1 MKLSLRWSVLPRK
14 QDLKDTKI
22 KFKTMKNYLLE
33 MIVFKIFKKY
43 HKTQY
48 ISVHD
53 DHATEL
59 NSIHR
64 TNKGWLIRGTIHNS
78 LKEEK
83 HKSEHRE
90 PNSCKSY
97 TEWVDTWV
105 CKTLRTGACIMND
118 LNTLLGNIQHGSE
131 NCE

>member
-64 TNKGWLIRGTIHNS
+64 TKGGWSAALFTI
-78 LKEEK
+78 
-83 HKSEHRE
+83 
-90 PNSCKSY
+90 
-97 TEWVDTWV
+97 
-105 CKTLRTGACIMND
+105 A
-118 LNTLLGNIQHGSE
+118 
-131 NCE
+131 